1 MTRRQPA
8 HRPLAVATAALTLL
22 AGGCTATPELSVP
35 QVTVGGTPDSQRS
48 LAPDEVLGARQQA
61 GIEACPASDLDAK
74 AVEGGLP
81 ALTLDCLGGDTRV
94 NLAGL
99 PTGRPRVVNLWAQW
113 CQPCEKE
120 APAFGEVSSQ
130 ATGKVDFLGI
140 NYADPFTGKAIDFA
154 IKYQTL
160 YPHLSDPD
168 RAGRGPLRAPGPP
181 VTLFVDANGK
191 VVHRDATAYESADAL
206 RADIK
211 KYLGV
216 QV

>member
-1 MTRRQPA
+1 MNRRPTT
-8 HRPLAVATAALTLL
+8 HRQLAVATAALALL
-22 AGGCTATPELSVP
+22 AGGCTAPQEPSVP
-35 QVTVGGTPDSQRS
+35 QITVGGTPDSQRS
-48 LAPDEVLGARQQA
+48 LAPDEVLDARKAA

-74 AVEGGLP
+74 TVEGGLP
-81 ALTLDCLGGDTRV
+81 AITLDCLGGDTTV

-99 PTGRPRVVNLWAQW
+99 PTGKPRVVNLWAQW
-113 CQPCEKE
+113 CQPCITE
-120 APAFGEVSSQ
+120 APHFGEVAAQ
-130 ATGKVDFLGI
+130 TRGKVDFLGI
-140 NYADPFTGKAIDFA
+140 NYADPFPGKAIDFA
-154 IKYQTL
+154 IKYQNL

-181 VTLFVDANGK
+181 VTIFVDARGK